1 VSSTTGPEHQKE
13 FAVEVSVQGRVIAT
27 GAGKS
32 KKVAEQEA
40 ARSAYKRLLNADGV
54 VDEP

>member
-1 VSSTTGPEHQKE
+1 
-13 FAVEVSVQGRVIAT
+13 VIAT
-27 GAGKS
+27 GGVKS

-40 ARSAYKRLLNADGV
+40 ARSAYKRLLNADGI